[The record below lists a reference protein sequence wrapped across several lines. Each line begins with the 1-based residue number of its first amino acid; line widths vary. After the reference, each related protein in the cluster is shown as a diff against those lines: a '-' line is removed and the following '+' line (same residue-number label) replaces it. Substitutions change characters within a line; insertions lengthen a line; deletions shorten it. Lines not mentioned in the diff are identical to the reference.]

1 MGAHA
6 FLYVHTDRTASHTAG
21 ATSGTTT
28 AFLFW
33 PHAFPP
39 ARTPQFPSRCGP
51 GREGAHVSWEQRA
64 LGANVVARTDPAT
77 NHIWRRGPARPC
89 DRSLRGPPQS
99 ICACPNR
106 ATRPWVPMRESN
118 NRIQA
123 HKTTEFRPGQESA
136 PDKRMRARRNLGAT
150 ERLGAHTTRPCC
162 AWISIARLQWRV
174 PLSMQQD

>member
-21 ATSGTTT
+21 ANSGTTT

-64 LGANVVARTDPAT
+64 LGAKVVARTDPAT
-77 NHIWRRGPARPC
+77 NHIWRRGPTRPC
-89 DRSLRGPPQS
+89 DRSLRGAQQS
-99 ICACPNR
+99 NAALGPHARNRTTASKHTQQLNSAQGKNPRPTSECAPVVILELQSAWELIR
-106 ATRPWVPMRESN
+106 HVPVV
-118 NRIQA
+118 
-123 HKTTEFRPGQESA
+123 HGSA
-136 PDKRMRARRNLGAT
+136 
-150 ERLGAHTTRPCC
+150 
-162 AWISIARLQWRV
+162 
-174 PLSMQQD
+174 